1 MSTIYICLNKNIEI
15 NSLLNKIQN
24 MLQKY
29 GNTSESVMKIEILKV
44 AQENNGL
51 IPKIEYEGDIM

>member
-1 MSTIYICLNKNIEI
+1 
-15 NSLLNKIQN
+15 